1 MESYGEASSKRQLLP
16 QMINK
21 TDMPANAERSEKG

>member
-1 MESYGEASSKRQLLP
+1 MESFVEASSKRQLLP

-21 TDMPANAERSEKG
+21 TGMPANAERSEEG

>member
-1 MESYGEASSKRQLLP
+1 MESGVEASSKRQFLP

-21 TDMPANAERSEKG
+21 TDIPADAERSEKE

>member
-1 MESYGEASSKRQLLP
+1 MESGMEASSKRQLLP

-21 TDMPANAERSEKG
+21 TDIPADAERSEKG